1 MTDEEIIR
9 WFRSVEPPTKPISYG
24 ELQSIKY
31 PEFIS
36 KDLERAYMSGVM
48 ECADMFLCMYRKGY
62 ARAIEVHNIIS
73 RWATIDDRRW
83 ARLDDLHERI
93 KSWWTIRKKVIAKC
107 NNKCT
112 ICGCDDDLEIHH
124 IVAVKD
130 GGTPDLENLTT
141 VCFKCHR
148 ESKDENTNTNTAIH
162 SKRRT

>member
-36 KDLERAYMSGVM
+36 KDLERAYMTGVM

-62 ARAIEVHNIIS
+62 GRATEVHNIIS

-83 ARLDDLHERI
+83 ARLD
-93 KSWWTIRKKVIAKC
+93 
-107 NNKCT
+107 
-112 ICGCDDDLEIHH
+112 EIGRAH
-124 IVAVKD
+124 V
-130 GGTPDLENLTT
+130 
-141 VCFKCHR
+141 
-148 ESKDENTNTNTAIH
+148 
-162 SKRRT
+162 